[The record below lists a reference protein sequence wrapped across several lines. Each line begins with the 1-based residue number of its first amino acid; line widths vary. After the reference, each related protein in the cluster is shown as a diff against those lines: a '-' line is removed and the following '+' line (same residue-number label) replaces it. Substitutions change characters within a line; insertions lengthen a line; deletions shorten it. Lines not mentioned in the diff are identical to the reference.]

1 MNTAATVH
9 ANFVNLKSRKIKVV
23 FHLRKNTTNC
33 FMRKLRVRAQAG
45 QSSGVSG
52 RRTAGST
59 AGVRTTAN
67 VRRDSEIISRSSV
80 KVSEFSTDQVS
91 SQDFMLYIADYHS
104 SMIKLEKRAAAQKA
118 EIDFFALLK
127 ESGIAR
133 PGAVWKEVSHVYW
146 ITVNDLVILT
156 IILG

>member
-1 MNTAATVH
+1 M
-9 ANFVNLKSRKIKVV
+9 
-23 FHLRKNTTNC
+23 
-33 FMRKLRVRAQAG
+33 
-45 QSSGVSG
+45 
-52 RRTAGST
+52 
-59 AGVRTTAN
+59 
-67 VRRDSEIISRSSV
+67 
-80 KVSEFSTDQVS
+80 SEFSTDQVS

-146 ITVNDLVILT
+146 ITGNDLVILT
-156 IILG
+156 ISLGQENHHERSSLRCCWLIKSARRAVQYLSQGQRFCIHNN